1 MDFLKNLIVVLLA
14 VFAPIKTMII
24 VTVVLVIAD
33 LITGVL
39 VARKKGQAITS
50 AGLRRTVTKTGV
62 YFTAICLGFLV
73 EIFMIESIFP
83 ISKIVSGLIGVV
95 ELKSL
100 MENLNYIYGSDIF
113 KTIIDKLGSI
123 NDKR

>member
-14 VFAPIKTMII
+14 VFAPIKAMII

-39 VARKKGQAITS
+39 AARKKGQAITS
-50 AGLRRTVTKTGV
+50 AGLRRTVTKIGV
-62 YFTAICLGFLV
+62 YFTAICLSFLV
-73 EIFMIESIFP
+73 EIFMIESILP
-83 ISKIVSGLIGVV
+83 ISKIISGLIGVV

-100 MENLNYIYGSDIF
+100 MENLNYIHGSDIF